1 MTYDELF
8 SCNNLYQAHLIA
20 RRSKRHKKEV
30 ILFEIDLGNNL
41 WKIKKILNERKYEIK
56 GYYHF
61 IILEPKK
68 REIQAMYY

>member
-8 SCNNLYQAHLIA
+8 SFNNLYKAHLIA

-41 WKIKKILNERKYEIK
+41 
-56 GYYHF
+56 
-61 IILEPKK
+61 
-68 REIQAMYY
+68 